1 MSLDIRIRREADGG
15 EPPVVSDRESPVALK
30 YREIVRQAVSRF
42 ASGPRDHKGAFPKIV
57 VENAR

>member
-1 MSLDIRIRREADGG
+1 MSAYGD
-15 EPPVVSDRESPVALK
+15 EPTVVSDRESPVALK
-30 YREIVRQAVSRF
+30 YREIARRAAARL